1 MVIEMKNTILTF
13 LGRDSGFGEN
23 NTSAY
28 FISDNEL
35 NIIDCG
41 CDVFQKVKNKF
52 NLNDFSKINIIITH
66 LHNDHAGS
74 LSQLILYLW
83 FVYNKKANIICA
95 CKYIKTYLE
104 ITGVPVEAYRI
115 QKDIS
120 DIKFIKTN
128 HSEFI
133 EAYGF
138 KMNIDNKTIVYTGD
152 TNVIEPF
159 LPYLDNADEL
169 YIDVSKCGGAHLK
182 IDDILEE
189 LLKIK
194 LNGTN
199 IILMHMD
206 DRDYIEKI
214 AQKLIN

>member
-1 MVIEMKNTILTF
+1 MKNTMLTF
-13 LGRDSGFGEN
+13 LGKDSGFGEN

-28 FISDNEL
+28 FISNNEL

-41 CDVFQKVKNKF
+41 CDVFQKLKNKF
-52 NLNDFSKINIIITH
+52 NFDEFFKINIIITH

-83 FVYNKKANIICA
+83 FVFHKKANIICA
-95 CKYIKTYLE
+95 CKYIKKYLE
-104 ITGVPVEAYRI
+104 ITGVPSEAYEI
-115 QKDIS
+115 QEDTS

-138 KMNIDNKTIVYTGD
+138 KMNIEDKKIIYTGD
-152 TNVIEPF
+152 TNIIEPF
-159 LPYLDNADEL
+159 LPHLDKVDEL
-169 YIDVSKCGGAHLK
+169 YIDVSKNGGAHLK
-182 IDDILEE
+182 IDDILEQ
-189 LLKIK
+189 LLEIK

-199 IILMHMD
+199 IILIHMD
-206 DRDYIEKI
+206 DKNYIEKV
-214 AQKLIN
+214 AKKLIN